1 MSLRLPI
8 VNKTID
14 HFVERG
20 TMLYQATSN
29 GNFRVLASLL
39 GPAYRGLIQKRGKNE
54 AATSLN
60 IGYPAQFDWE
70 YKRDHQEIRRLTE
83 AAKASQWN
91 ASTDLDWSVSVD
103 PFDPDACLLPESFH
117 PASWLPMWTR
127 LSDKERKTQMH
138 ALVSWLLSQFLHGEQ
153 GALFAAALTTTAVP
167 WLDAKL
173 YGGTQVMDEARHVE
187 AFHTY
192 LTAKLEKLYQINE
205 NLYVVIDALM
215 TDSRWDVK
223 FLGMQIM
230 IEGLALGAFTTI
242 RSLTREPL
250 LKDLLRL
257 VITDEA
263 RHVHYGVLSLG
274 EFYVKELSERERR
287 DREDWAFEMS
297 LLLRNR
303 FLLHE
308 FYEEF
313 YAHCM
318 PRSQW
323 NRLILHSDVMAMFRK
338 TMFKRIIPNLKR
350 IGLLSARIRPHYAQL
365 GLLAFENGKTAPE
378 LTADELLNDEP

>member
-1 MSLRLPI
+1 MALKLP
-8 VNKTID
+8 VNRQTID
-14 HFVERG
+14 DLVQQG
-20 TMLYQATSN
+20 TMLYQATAN
-29 GNFRVLASLL
+29 GNVRVLAGLL

-54 AATSLN
+54 SSTALAVD
-60 IGYPAQFDWE
+60 YPAKFDWE
-70 YKRDHQEIRRLTE
+70 YRRDQGEMRRLTE
-83 AAKASQWN
+83 AAKVSQWN
-91 ASTDLDWSVSVD
+91 STLDLNWTTDVD
-103 PFDPDACLLPESFH
+103 PYSPETPLLPEKFH
-117 PASWLPMWTR
+117 PAYWLPWWET
-127 LSDKERKTQMH
+127 LTHNERRHQIH
-138 ALVSWLLSQFLHGEQ
+138 ALTGWLLSQFLHGEQ

-192 LTAKLEKLYQINE
+192 LTTKLEKLYEIND

-215 TDSRWDVK
+215 TDSRWDIK

-230 IEGLALGAFTTI
+230 IEGLALGAFTSM
-242 RSLTREPL
+242 RALTGEPL
-250 LKDLLRL
+250 MKEMLKL

-263 RHVHYGVLSLG
+263 RHVHFGVLALG
-274 EFYVKELSERERR
+274 EFYRSEMTERERR

-308 FYEEF
+308 IYDEF
-313 YAHCM
+313 YAHKM
-318 PRSQW
+318 RRSQW
-323 NRLILHSDVMAMFRK
+323 NRLVMHSDMMGIFRK

-350 IGLLSARIRPHYAQL
+350 IGLLSDRIRPHYAQL
-365 GLLAFENGKTAPE
+365 GLLAFENGKSAPE
-378 LTADELLNDEP
+378 LTAEDLLNDE